1 MCRLS
6 AQSTEADLSYDVIL
20 ISLGSRYHMYCS
32 NISRTY
38 LVDPNK
44 AQEAQYKAL
53 LDAHEAAIH
62 ALQPGKPMSDAYAAV
77 VQTLQVGRWHDSGL
91 VSELAVHST

>member
-1 MCRLS
+1 MMCRLS
-6 AQSTEADLSYDVIL
+6 AQSTEADLQYDVIL

-44 AQEAQYKAL
+44 TQEAQYKAL
-53 LDAHEAAIH
+53 LEAHEAAIH
-62 ALQPGKPMSDAYAAV
+62 ALQPGKPMSEAYAAV
-77 VQTLQVGRWHDSGL
+77 VQTLQVRSWHDGGSDSKPC
-91 VSELAVHST
+91 VR